1 MKHTKNTKS
10 VFARMVSFALAACM
24 VFSIITVTAGAEETD
39 AKNYVALGDSISTG
53 YGLAEGEKAF
63 TQLVAEQNS
72 FNLTSLAED
81 GATTASLLAKLSEAE
96 TVAALSTADVVTI
109 TIGGNDFVGA
119 FFEYVARSYNEAN
132 EGANKTAEDIKNDIL
147 GNNFIVLNFALGIAE
162 DFDSSTECQTAIV
175 GVQKNFPQ
183 IIAAIKSI
191 NPQTAIILTN
201 QYNPYSFAAGTLT
214 GTDEYTLKF
223 KALEGALDSGI
234 QTINS
239 LVTVLCTQL
248 GCSVADAYTA
258 LKAAEEN
265 PTNAVFSL
273 SGLSL
278 DFHPNAYGH
287 SLIANAVSAVI
298 PNEPEYTKGD
308 VDMNGVIDT
317 NDVTMIQMYVVGAD
331 LGDTFNISLADL
343 NDDGEISITDATLLQ
358 MFISQMINI

>member
-10 VFARMVSFALAACM
+10 VLARMVSFALAACM

-239 LVTVLCTQL
+239 LVAVLCTQL
-248 GCSVADAYTA
+248 GCSVADTYTA

-273 SGLSL
+273 FGLSL

-298 PNEPEYTKGD
+298 SNEPEYTKGD